1 MNFIFLSFQKLKKKK
16 KDYMT
21 PKHFN
26 SEKKEKGERKTK
38 KKKKENIKRKLI
50 KIDIGILHISHI
62 LRSIRNYFIFIIYHH
77 HDN

>member
-1 MNFIFLSFQKLKKKK
+1 
-16 KDYMT
+16 MT

-50 KIDIGILHISHI
+50 KIGIGILHISHM
-62 LRSIRNYFIFIIYHH
+62 LCSIRNYFIFIIYHH